1 MFATVEGERK
11 GSKPPVET
19 SVYHMNC
26 TEDAKFHAIKSLNE
40 ANFLKE
46 IKDCIRTS
54 C

>member
-11 GSKPPVET
+11 GSKPSVET

-46 IKDCIRTS
+46 KLKIA
-54 C
+54 